1 MMGEKHM
8 VIIETEKSGKMEFTP
23 DQFEMFLQCAVVGA
37 EVCPVENDDIDK
49 IYDMVNRAL
58 EAIRA

>member
-8 VIIETEKSGKMEFTP
+8 VTIETEKAGKMEFTP
-23 DQFEMFLQCAVVGA
+23 DQFEMFLQCAMVGA
-37 EVCPVENDDIDK
+37 EGYPVDNDDIDL